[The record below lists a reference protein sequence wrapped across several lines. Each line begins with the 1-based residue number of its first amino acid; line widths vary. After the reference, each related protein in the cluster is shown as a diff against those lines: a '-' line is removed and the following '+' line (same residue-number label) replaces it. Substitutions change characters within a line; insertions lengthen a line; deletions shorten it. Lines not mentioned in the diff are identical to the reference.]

1 MGAGIFQE
9 RMLLPRSGLLEPVT
23 SADWKRLGGLTGRVF
38 GQPLSSMLGQPK
50 ANDMVTKHK
59 ILQKILAGSKNIR
72 FSDMIEVVEGFG
84 FRLSRTDGSHHI
96 FAHPDIPELVNLQ
109 EVKGQAKPYQMRQFL
124 KLIERHSLR
133 LEEDK

>member
-1 MGAGIFQE
+1 MA
-9 RMLLPRSGLLEPVT
+9 
-23 SADWKRLGGLTGRVF
+23 
-38 GQPLSSMLGQPK
+38 
-50 ANDMVTKHK
+50 TKYK

-72 FSDMIEVVEGFG
+72 FSDMIELVEGFG
-84 FRLSRTDGSHHI
+84 FRLSRTDGSHNI

-124 KLIERHSLR
+124 KLIERHNLR

>member
-1 MGAGIFQE
+1 MA
-9 RMLLPRSGLLEPVT
+9 
-23 SADWKRLGGLTGRVF
+23 
-38 GQPLSSMLGQPK
+38 
-50 ANDMVTKHK
+50 TKYK

-72 FSDMIEVVEGFG
+72 FSDMIELVEGFG

-96 FAHPDIPELVNLQ
+96 FVHPDIPELVNLQ

>member
-1 MGAGIFQE
+1 MA
-9 RMLLPRSGLLEPVT
+9 
-23 SADWKRLGGLTGRVF
+23 
-38 GQPLSSMLGQPK
+38 
-50 ANDMVTKHK
+50 TKHK

-72 FSDMIEVVEGFG
+72 FSDMIELVEGFG
-84 FRLSRTDGSHHI
+84 FRLSRTDGSHRI

>member
-1 MGAGIFQE
+1 
-9 RMLLPRSGLLEPVT
+9 
-23 SADWKRLGGLTGRVF
+23 
-38 GQPLSSMLGQPK
+38 
-50 ANDMVTKHK
+50 MVTKRK

-72 FSDMIEVVEGFG
+72 FSDMIELVEGFG

-96 FAHPDIPELVNLQ
+96 FVHPDIPELVNLQ

-124 KLIERHSLR
+124 KLIERHSLK

>member
-1 MGAGIFQE
+1 MA
-9 RMLLPRSGLLEPVT
+9 
-23 SADWKRLGGLTGRVF
+23 
-38 GQPLSSMLGQPK
+38 
-50 ANDMVTKHK
+50 TKHK

-72 FSDMIEVVEGFG
+72 FSDVIELVEGFG
-84 FRLSRTDGSHHI
+84 LRLSRTDGSHHI

>member
-1 MGAGIFQE
+1 MA
-9 RMLLPRSGLLEPVT
+9 
-23 SADWKRLGGLTGRVF
+23 
-38 GQPLSSMLGQPK
+38 
-50 ANDMVTKHK
+50 TKHK

-72 FSDMIEVVEGFG
+72 FSDMIELVEGFG

-96 FAHPDIPELVNLQ
+96 FVHPDIPELVNLQ